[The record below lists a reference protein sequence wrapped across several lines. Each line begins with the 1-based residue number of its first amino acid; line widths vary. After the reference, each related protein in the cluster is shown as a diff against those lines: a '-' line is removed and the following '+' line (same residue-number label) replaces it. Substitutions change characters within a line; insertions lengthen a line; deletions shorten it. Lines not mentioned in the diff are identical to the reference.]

1 VPSAGSYKLNFRIA
15 TPNSGAQLQVKSS
28 SGTVLATVG
37 LTNTGAYQN
46 WQTVSTT
53 VTLAAGTQT
62 IRVQSSGYAGW
73 NFNYMELAGGTSG
86 STSGSTTTTTT
97 STSGSTKVEAE
108 NYTNMSGVQTETT
121 YDAGGGKNVGWID
134 PNDWMD
140 YAINPSTSGTY
151 TMNFRVATSA
161 SSAQFQVRK
170 ADGTVLA
177 TVNVP
182 NTGGYQNWQTVSA
195 TVNLSAG
202 GQTIRLV
209 STSPWGNTW
218 NINWF
223 EIVGSG
229 AALAMTS
236 QTTTTATTVAP
247 TSGMTIFPNPVSDKF
262 VLQVDNNLTGALDVQ
277 ILSLQGAVLK
287 QFSMTKTAT
296 GSSQFYVSI
305 GDLAT
310 GTYVVKASM
319 SGWTQSQQVSK
330 L

>member
-1 VPSAGSYKLNFRIA
+1 
-15 TPNSGAQLQVKSS
+15 
-28 SGTVLATVG
+28 
-37 LTNTGAYQN
+37 
-46 WQTVSTT
+46 
-53 VTLAAGTQT
+53 
-62 IRVQSSGYAGW
+62 
-73 NFNYMELAGGTSG
+73 MELAGGTSG

-140 YAINPSTSGTY
+140 YSINPSASGSY

-161 SSAQFQVRK
+161 GSAQFQVRK
-170 ADGTVLA
+170 SDGTVLA
-177 TVNVP
+177 TVKVP

-202 GQTIRLV
+202 QQTIRLV
-209 STSPWGNTW
+209 STSSYGNTW

-223 EIVGSG
+223 EIVGGG
-229 AALAMTS
+229 AVATS
-236 QTTTTATTVAP
+236 TTQTTATATTTAP
-247 TSGMTIFPNPVSDKF
+247 SSGMSIFPNPVSDKF
-262 VLQVDNNLTGALDVQ
+262 VLQVDNNLTGTLDVQ
-277 ILSLQGAVLK
+277 ILSLQGTVLK
-287 QFSMTKTAT
+287 QFSMTKAYAT
-296 GSSQFYVSI
+296 SSQYYVSI
-305 GDLAT
+305 GDLPT